1 MKVFVCED
9 SKVRSSFLSHICT
22 AGEPTYWGHVKSHIA
37 KLDEVLASQVE
48 ITKWRLGLYQNKIF
62 FVSHRREFSQYVR
75 ELLSKK
81 ESTQAL
87 VVELA

>member
-1 MKVFVCED
+1 MQGY
-9 SKVRSSFLSHICT
+9 I
-22 AGEPTYWGHVKSHIA
+22 
-37 KLDEVLASQVE
+37 DEVLASQVQ
-48 ITKWRLGLYQNKIF
+48 ITKWKFGLYQNKIF
-62 FVSHRREFSQYVR
+62 FVSHRSEFRQYVR